1 MNIMVTHTNKPSLLI
16 VEDEHYLR
24 ELYVDI
30 FAHDGFEVDSAED
43 GNEAYSKMKSNEYDL
58 VLLDIILPGMDGMQ
72 VLDKLVREKSVKL
85 DNIVLLTNL
94 SQDLVIAKALDYGV
108 RGYLIKSDYTP
119 DQLLNEVKSFLNNN
133 HA

>member
-1 MNIMVTHTNKPSLLI
+1 MVTQTKKTSLLI
-16 VEDEHYLR
+16 VEDERYLR

-30 FAHDGFEVDSAED
+30 FKQDGFEVDSAED
-43 GNEAYSKMKSNEYDL
+43 GNEAYSKMSHHEYDL
-58 VLLDIILPGMDGMQ
+58 ILLDIILPGMDGMQ
-72 VLDKLVREKSVKL
+72 VLDKLVKEKKVKL
-85 DNIVLLTNL
+85 NNVVLLTNL

-119 DQLLNEVKSFLNNN
+119 EELLKETKSFLNNN

>member
-1 MNIMVTHTNKPSLLI
+1 MATLTNKTSLLI

-30 FAHDGFEVDSAED
+30 FKQDGFEVDSAED
-43 GNEAYSKMKSNEYDL
+43 GNEAYDKMNHNKYDL
-58 VLLDIILPGMDGMQ
+58 ILLDIILPGMDGMQ
-72 VLDKLVREKSVKL
+72 VLDKLVKEKKRKFTNV
-85 DNIVLLTNL
+85 VLLTNL
-94 SQDLVIAKALDYGV
+94 SQDIVIAKALDYGV

-119 DQLLNEVKSFLNNN
+119 EELLKETKSFLNNN

>member
-1 MNIMVTHTNKPSLLI
+1 MTTQTKKTSILI

-24 ELYVDI
+24 DLYRDI
-30 FAHDGFEVDSAED
+30 FKQDGFEVDTAKD
-43 GNEAYSKMKSNEYDL
+43 GNEAYDKMSHNEYDL
-58 VLLDIILPGMDGMQ
+58 ILLDIILPGMDGMQ
-72 VLDKLVREKSVKL
+72 VLDKLVKEKKVKL
-85 DNIVLLTNL
+85 TNVVLLTNL

-119 DQLLNEVKSFLNNN
+119 EELLKEVRSFLKNN

>member
-1 MNIMVTHTNKPSLLI
+1 MATDINKTKLLI

-30 FAHDGFEVDSAED
+30 FKQDGFEVDSAED
-43 GNEAYSKMKSNEYDL
+43 GNEAYGKMNHNEYDL
-58 VLLDIILPGMDGMQ
+58 ILLDIILPGMDGVQ
-72 VLDKLVREKSVKL
+72 VLDKLLKEKNVKL
-85 DNIVLLTNL
+85 DNVVLLTNL

-119 DQLLNEVKSFLNNN
+119 EELLREVRSFLNNN

>member
-1 MNIMVTHTNKPSLLI
+1 MTTHTKKASILI

-24 ELYVDI
+24 DLYIDI
-30 FAHDGFEVDSAED
+30 FKQDGFEVDTAKD
-43 GNEAYSKMKSNEYDL
+43 GNEAYDKMSHHEYDL
-58 VLLDIILPGMDGMQ
+58 ILLDIILPGMDGMQ
-72 VLDKLVREKSVKL
+72 VLDKLAKEKKVTL
-85 DNIVLLTNL
+85 TNVVLLTNL

-119 DQLLNEVKSFLNNN
+119 EELLKEVRSFLKNN

>member
-1 MNIMVTHTNKPSLLI
+1 MTTQTKKTSILI

-24 ELYVDI
+24 DLYRDI
-30 FAHDGFEVDSAED
+30 FKQDGFEVDTAKD
-43 GNEAYSKMKSNEYDL
+43 GNEAYDKMSHNKYDL
-58 VLLDIILPGMDGMQ
+58 ILLDIILPGMDGMQ
-72 VLDKLVREKSVKL
+72 VLDKLAKEKKVTL
-85 DNIVLLTNL
+85 TNVVLLTNL

-119 DQLLNEVKSFLNNN
+119 EELLKEVRSFLKNN